1 MKDSAQGPSPA
12 PAPPFALYLPVT
24 STHLPSY
31 GPSTWS
37 GLAPPLPLPLLPPK
51 MATLLPG
58 PEPWNRVRIPKAGS
72 RSAVTVQNPDTALG
86 E

>member
-24 STHLPSY
+24 SAHLPSF